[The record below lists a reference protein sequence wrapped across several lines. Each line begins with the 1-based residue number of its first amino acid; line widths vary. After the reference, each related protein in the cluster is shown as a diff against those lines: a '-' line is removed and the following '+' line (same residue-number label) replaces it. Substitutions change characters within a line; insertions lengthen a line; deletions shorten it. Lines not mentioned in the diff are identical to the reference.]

1 MLDSRLRGNDEM
13 KASTVDTLI
22 WVYVYGG
29 LILVALGF
37 SIQRT
42 DNGLGYGVIAIG
54 AVVAIAGF
62 ALIYVRSRMKELP
75 QTNDTTS

>member
-1 MLDSRLRGNDEM
+1 M

-29 LILVALGF
+29 LILVGLGV
-37 SIQRT
+37 SVQRT
-42 DNGLGYGVIAIG
+42 ASGLGYGVMAIG

-62 ALIYVRSRMKELP
+62 ALIYVRSRMNELP
-75 QTNDTTS
+75 QTNETTHEHTDPETL